1 MMAKVFR
8 SLRLAGTLATTLL
21 AYPLLAAG
29 PARFDLAGPK
39 VDVHVTRDGRTLPIA
54 QVPNLLTGDK
64 LWLHA
69 DLPPTQSVHYLLV
82 AAFLRGTTNP
92 PPDNWFFNIQTWNK
106 KVREEGVTI
115 TVPDEAQQVI
125 LFLAPETGGD
135 FSTLRSA
142 VRGRPGIFVRASQDL
157 IESGFEQARIE
168 TYLAAIRR
176 VPPDDSKALA
186 EHSDLLSRT
195 LNLKPNGDCFKR
207 PVDTQS
213 TCLTQAGNQS
223 LLDDGHGQSVAD
235 ALNEGS
241 NSDLIN
247 QASYTRLAGGGNY
260 SPYVG
265 AIVDLIRITSTLHT
279 AKYQY
284 IPAIAFPDGDALH
297 LRLNPPP
304 SFNNPKSVIVIGLPA
319 IQAAVPPPLRTP
331 NPETISC
338 LLKPSVVLPI
348 EGAPLVYATAL
359 AHDLVLHLDGPN
371 GGPDIPVTPDAFR
384 GGLVLAHLPAR
395 KPLPLDSHLE

>member
-8 SLRLAGTLATTLL
+8 RLRLVGTLAATFLASALL
-21 AYPLLAAG
+21 HAD

-39 VDVHVTRDGRTLPIA
+39 VDVHVTRSGKTLPIA
-54 QVPNLLTGDK
+54 QVPNLQPGDK
-64 LWLHA
+64 IWLRA

-82 AAFLRGTTNP
+82 CAFLRGTTNP
-92 PPDNWFFNIQTWNK
+92 PPDNWFSEIQTWNK
-106 KVREEGVTI
+106 KIREEGVTI
-115 TVPDEAQQVI
+115 TVPAEAQQVI

-241 NSDLIN
+241 SSDLIN

-279 AKYQY
+279 AK
-284 IPAIAFPDGDALH
+284 
-297 LRLNPPP
+297 
-304 SFNNPKSVIVIGLPA
+304 
-319 IQAAVPPPLRTP
+319 
-331 NPETISC
+331 
-338 LLKPSVVLPI
+338 
-348 EGAPLVYATAL
+348 
-359 AHDLVLHLDGPN
+359 
-371 GGPDIPVTPDAFR
+371 
-384 GGLVLAHLPAR
+384 
-395 KPLPLDSHLE
+395 